1 MAPDVAEME
10 GMYTLSQDEICMADL
25 AAQAPAAHYVAQVAG
40 MDTLNPDEIC
50 MADMAARGRW
60 SPVGHG
66 SAAAMER
73 CEDGPSAASSTSTG
87 THLT

>member
-1 MAPDVAEME
+1 MAPYVAEME

-40 MDTLNPDEIC
+40 MGTLNPGEIC
-50 MADMAARGRW
+50 MADMAARGKCSHW
-60 SPVGHG
+60 GHG

-73 CEDGPSAASSTSTG
+73 TEDGPSAASSTRTG
-87 THLT
+87 THST